1 MMGRPDEELSRLFR
15 AYRDAC
21 PDPLPGADFMPGVWR
36 RIEQRRRFSSSLRR
50 WTGAFVTASAA
61 LCVALA
67 VYTSSLA
74 SAEIPVLTTAFVES
88 LETDTPDTLPY
99 LNLVSPEPDEPVEV
113 E

>member
-1 MMGRPDEELSRLFR
+1 MGRQDDELSRLFC

-21 PDPLPGADFMPGVWR
+21 PDPRPGAHFMPGVWR
-36 RIEQRRRFSSSLRR
+36 RIEERRRFSSALRR

-67 VYTSSLA
+67 VYTHSLA

-88 LETDTPDTLPY
+88 LETDTPETMPY
-99 LNLVSPEPDEPVEV
+99 SNLISPDLDQQPEV
-113 E
+113 R